1 MPTRSRSVMLVLL
14 LLVGGCDTNRSNPP
28 LSPAAPTPPATAT
41 TTVRVEG
48 VVVDGDRDEPIGDAF
63 VKVVAMGVRGSTSRE
78 VSQPA
83 WSAHTDR
90 NGVFGFTANL
100 QSDWSYLI
108 IEAVRPGYET
118 DRAHVDSGAEASV
131 VLKVQPTLT
140 IHPGES
146 LQTRIISSWSLS
158 CFFPCRRV
166 FVESPPGE
174 AVDIEVTTGDSQASV
189 GLLQAEGSPLFPTL
203 ERRITV
209 SSREF
214 WIIAD
219 RPFVPVT
226 LSAKRH

>member
-1 MPTRSRSVMLVLL
+1 MFGLGVRR
-14 LLVGGCDTNRSNPP
+14 
-28 LSPAAPTPPATAT
+28 AAQGARREFRARDPRVRLALGAVT
-41 TTVRVEG
+41 TTVRVEE
-48 VVVDGDRDEPIGDAF
+48 VVVDGDRDEAIGDAF
-63 VKVVAMGVRGSTSRE
+63 VKVVAMGVRGTYRE

-83 WSAHTDR
+83 WSAQTDG
-90 NGVFGFTANL
+90 NGVFGFTADL
-100 QSDWSYLI
+100 PSDWSYLI
-108 IEAVRPGYET
+108 MEAVRPGYES
-118 DRAHVDSGAEASV
+118 DRTHVDSGAAASI

-166 FVESPPGE
+166 FVESPPGDV
-174 AVDIEVTTGDSQASV
+174 VDIEVTTGDGQASV
-189 GLLQAEGSPLFPTL
+189 GLLQADLSPFSPTL

-209 SSREF
+209 SSGEF

-226 LSAKRH
+226 LTARRR